1 MGLGMAKNLQ
11 RHLRTLSG
19 ASDLVYTNRT
29 ISRGTSLA
37 ELGGVACETVRGVV
51 QQSDILFI
59 SVSLYFDF
67 MC

>member
-29 ISRGTSLA
+29 ISRGTPLA
-37 ELGGVACETVRGVV
+37 ELGGVACETVGGVV
-51 QQSDILFI
+51 QQTDIVFI
-59 SVSLYFDF
+59 SVSLNSNF